1 MNEAEA
7 VGLLWLMLIFYA
19 VLCVGAIFL
28 IVCVLFIISCAL
40 VDFGMF
46 VKEKIEDYI
55 DYLRDVFKL

>member
-1 MNEAEA
+1 MT
-7 VGLLWLMLIFYA
+7 IFYA
-19 VLCVGAIFL
+19 ALCFCTIFL
-28 IVCVLFIISCAL
+28 IVCALFIIGCAL

>member
-1 MNEAEA
+1 MNEA
-7 VGLLWLMLIFYA
+7 VGLLWLMTIFYA
-19 VLCVGAIFL
+19 ALCFCAIFL
-28 IVCVLFIISCAL
+28 IVYALFIIGCAL

>member
-7 VGLLWLMLIFYA
+7 AGLLWLMLIFYA
-19 VLCVGAIFL
+19 ALCVGAIFL
-28 IVCVLFIISCAL
+28 IVCVLFIIGCAL

>member
-28 IVCVLFIISCAL
+28 IVCALFIIGCAL